1 MKKTHEDRIFPLI
14 RCDTVK
20 PPPRRPPQSICYV
33 TSIMGFE
40 QLRPVQLTQISGFSS
55 GSALD
60 LMIFIWV
67 SSLRSQRLQLPRS
80 SSGWLQLS
88 RSSSPGWLQLSR
100 SSSAGWLQLSRS
112 SSTGWL
118 QLSRSSSTGSV
129 TSVGFKCH
137 GRREASNVT
146 LLPHS
151 GYKFSTIYLC
161 RH

>member
-20 PPPRRPPQSICYV
+20 HPLAVRLSQFV
-33 TSIMGFE
+33 TSQASWVLSNYVLFSSLRSQDFHLA
-40 QLRPVQLTQISGFSS
+40 QLQISWFSS
-55 GSALD
+55 GSAHSD
-60 LMIFIWV
+60 L
-67 SSLRSQRLQLPRS
+67 SSSGWLQLSRSS

-100 SSSAGWLQLSRS
+100 SSSA
-112 SSTGWL
+112 GWL

-151 GYKFSTIYLC
+151 GYKISTIYLC